1 MPRKTTAIGT
11 RFHVQGRREDPEV
24 IPEAL
29 AETGLPASL
38 ASAAQSTEFDW

>member
-1 MPRKTTAIGT
+1 M
-11 RFHVQGRREDPEV
+11 

-38 ASAAQSTEFDW
+38 ASAANSTEFDQLIKDSHNEAFKTSGWTWAPR